1 MTFPMGV
8 AATLATGQQ
17 PPTGGRGPTYVTFA
31 FAHAD
36 DALPIFESL
45 ANRASPA
52 AAAAAVPDGSSR
64 NETPEPPVPAPA
76 PEEEPPP
83 GTPPAPAAQPQGGE
97 AAHRADEGEEGEAAA
112 QAARQPLPRG
122 EAERRALAY
131 LAAHPGEEMTPGQIA
146 KAIDARGCRDLM
158 ARLFARG
165 AVQRTSEKPLRYR
178 AVQQ

>member
-8 AATLATGQQ
+8 AGVAALAAGQ
-17 PPTGGRGPTYVTFA
+17 PPPVGGGGPTYVFA

-52 AAAAAVPDGSSR
+52 AAAAVPVDGSSR

-76 PEEEPPP
+76 QEGEPEPPP
-83 GTPPAPAAQPQGGE
+83 GTPPAPAGQPQGGE
-97 AAHRADEGEEGEAAA
+97 AAHRAQEAA

-122 EAERRALAY
+122 EAERRALAH
-131 LAAHPGEEMTPGQIA
+131 LAAHPDEEMTPGQIA